1 MRILFLLILFQQ
13 IFTSNMIPQ
22 ETEKRFRARELGIVV
37 GILPTGK
44 YNAITD
50 VKGVKVGHKTIIMGD
65 SIRTG
70 VTVIIPHEGDIFKD
84 KVPCAFYAG
93 NAFG

>member
-50 VKGVKVGHKTIIMGD
+50 VKGVKVGHKT
-65 SIRTG
+65 
-70 VTVIIPHEGDIFKD
+70 
-84 KVPCAFYAG
+84 
-93 NAFG
+93 